1 MKMCYFP
8 VTTIPIWQS
17 VYVPFNRTHQLAG
30 FITKH
35 SCTFVVPLWNQPII
49 SKGELLKRKEML
61 LQLNAEG
68 WNSSRLNISK
78 WSFWTVFEDEQTK
91 HHFWVPHEVQGI
103 WNAKNLQLGH
113 NSLDLSSFSPHSW
126 CHPSIIYFHYLF
138 LLGFTLEWSDVSYRK
153 LLDYDYLV
161 IWSCYTLTE
170 MSSL

>member
-1 MKMCYFP
+1 MIFL
-8 VTTIPIWQS
+8 TAFPIWQP
-17 VYVPFNRTHQLAG
+17 VHVLFDNTPQLSG

-35 SCTFVVPLWNQPII
+35 SCIFMKLAYCF
-49 SKGELLKRKEML
+49 KRGTTEEKI
-61 LQLNAEG
+61 NCSS
-68 WNSSRLNISK
+68 SSRLNIGPLQMVTDLCS
-78 WSFWTVFEDEQTK
+78 SSNIVQTK
-91 HHFWVPHEVQGI
+91 HHSWVSHGVQGF

>member
-113 NSLDLSSFSPHSW
+113 KIAPPPPTCLILVLFASEGVLCWSDISFSVEIVW
-126 CHPSIIYFHYLF
+126 
-138 LLGFTLEWSDVSYRK
+138 
-153 LLDYDYLV
+153 
-161 IWSCYTLTE
+161 IW
-170 MSSL
+170 M

>member
-113 NSLDLSSFSPHSW
+113 KIAPPPPHLSDLSIICLWGGFVLKWYFFLCGNCLNMNVVLCRSLKY
-126 CHPSIIYFHYLF
+126 HPCKIF
-138 LLGFTLEWSDVSYRK
+138 EK
-153 LLDYDYLV
+153 
-161 IWSCYTLTE
+161 
-170 MSSL
+170 